1 MSDEKPIVTL
11 DAVPYKIRPLAN
23 TYMAAFNMLLEKG
36 LPPMTASGTAM
47 MDVLLNVNAELL
59 PPDGEEPY
67 TLAEVQTFA
76 HNMARMAM
84 VVAAQQGPPKPRIL
98 Q

>member
-11 DAVPYKIRPLAN
+11 DAVPFKIRPLAN
-23 TYMAAFNMLLEKG
+23 TYMAAFNTLLEKG
-36 LPPMTASGTAM
+36 LPPMTASGVSM

-84 VVAAQQGPPKPRIL
+84 VLTTQQGPPKPRIL